1 MKKGVDG
8 SFAKAYRVLFSIK
21 PPGFCRWY
29 FLLFLALLFYRP
41 AVGQTCTV
49 INSVPAIP
57 PKSGTLD
64 RLYSAQDSSNY
75 AVAGTLIY
83 DTYDINGKGS
93 PDTVI
98 NSFWNNLPGTKFGPL
113 ERTGVWAASNPLT
126 LGFSACVTAPVA
138 KDYYVGLAA
147 DNSGTLL
154 LDGNIIVQGMD
165 FMYWRIFR
173 VPLTKGTH
181 FLEFKVINFEAEAA
195 LGFEI
200 YNNTKQ
206 EILNAQ
212 SYADLDL
219 VFSTRTMLD
228 IGATVEE
235 GDPATSYSCPVG
247 FIQDY
252 CAGGV
257 PVCSQFVP
265 INLVINNPPAAC
277 SSASVDITSPL
288 VTAGS
293 PSSLVYTY
301 WKDSAATIPLDNPD
315 QVTQS
320 GTYYI
325 MGNSNGCYLI
335 KPVTVVVNSV
345 STSIA
350 KTICPGD
357 NYLGYNK
364 TGTYVDTLQAA
375 DGCDS
380 LVTVN
385 LTVLPSVNLGKDR
398 VLCLGDS
405 IVLSPGS
412 YSSYLW
418 QDNTTAPQYVVTAP
432 GTYSVRVMDENGC
445 SSSDTVIVK
454 GINCSLS
461 NIPNTFTPN
470 GDGINDTWQINA
482 LRAYPQCSVLI
493 YNRWGQSVF
502 SSIGYATPWDGT
514 SNHKNLPVGTYY
526 YIIDLKNNVPPV
538 SGFVTIIR

>member
-1 MKKGVDG
+1 MEKNVSGL
-8 SFAKAYRVLFSIK
+8 FARACAVLFSIK
-21 PPGFCRWY
+21 PRGFSRWY
-29 FLLFLALLFYRP
+29 FVLFLALFFYRT
-41 AVGQTCTV
+41 AAGQTCTV
-49 INSVPAIP
+49 INSIPATP
-57 PKSGTLD
+57 PTSGTLD
-64 RLYSAQDSSNY
+64 RLYAAIDSSDY

-83 DTYDINGKGS
+83 DTYDINAKGT
-93 PDTVI
+93 PDTAI
-98 NSFWNNLPGTKFGPL
+98 NYFWNNLTGNKFGPL
-113 ERTGVWAASNPLT
+113 QRTGVWATSNPLN
-126 LGFSACVTAPVA
+126 LGFSACVTAPEA

-154 LDGNIIVQGMD
+154 LDGKIVVQGLD

-173 VPLTKGTH
+173 VHLTKGTH

-200 YNNTKQ
+200 YDNTEQ
-206 EILNAQ
+206 EILKAQ
-212 SYADLDL
+212 SYSDLNL

-247 FIQDY
+247 YIQDY
-252 CAGGV
+252 CSGGL

-265 INLVINNPPAAC
+265 INLVINSPPPAC
-277 SSASVDITSPL
+277 SSASVDLTSPL

-293 PSSLVYTY
+293 PTSLVYTY
-301 WKDSAATIPLDNPD
+301 WKDSLATIPLDNPGKI
-315 QVTQS
+315 TQS

-325 MGNSNGCYLI
+325 MGNFNGCYQI
-335 KPVTVVVNSV
+335 KPVTVAVNSV
-345 STSIA
+345 STTVA

-357 NYLGYNK
+357 NYLGHNK
-364 TGTYVDTLQAA
+364 SGSYVDTLMAA
-375 DGCDS
+375 NGCDS
-380 LVTVN
+380 LVTTI

-398 VLCLGDS
+398 VICLGDS
-405 IVLSPGS
+405 IVLSPGN

-418 QDNTTAPQYVVTAP
+418 QDNTTAPQYVVTVP
-432 GTYSVRVMDENGC
+432 GTYSVRVTDENGC
-445 SSSDTVIVK
+445 SSADTVVVK

-482 LRAYPQCSVLI
+482 LEAYPQCIMRI
-493 YNRWGQSVF
+493 YNRWGQLVF
-502 SSIGYATPWDGT
+502 SSVGYATPWDGT
-514 SNHKNLPVGTYY
+514 SNHKNLSVGTYY
-526 YIIDLKNNVPPV
+526 YIIDLKNDAPPV